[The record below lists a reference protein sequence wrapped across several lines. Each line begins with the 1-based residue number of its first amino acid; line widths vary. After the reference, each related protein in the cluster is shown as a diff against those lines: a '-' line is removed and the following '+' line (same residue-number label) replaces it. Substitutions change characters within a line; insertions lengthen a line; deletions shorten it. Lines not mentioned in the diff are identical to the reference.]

1 MLQAEWWQVKAGIGG
16 GHGGMQGE
24 LGALGRTGLVQILAC
39 LRLSCI
45 IHEASTHSLPKT
57 FKSLDLCNLP
67 ISSPLNI
74 VLCVPLSKEVE
85 IVNCWKNTGSFSFQ
99 KFLFFPPGIGIKF
112 LALSA
117 LALCL
122 QEICKLISAKKW
134 SLKASKGSLRTGHVE
149 LTPFPLF

>member
-1 MLQAEWWQVKAGIGG
+1 MSFFQTILLKRVELTPSAAGRMVTSEGRDWG

-45 IHEASTHSLPKT
+45 VHEASTHFLPKT
-57 FKSLDLCNLP
+57 LKSLDLCNLP

-74 VLCVPLSKEVE
+74 ALRVPLSKEVE
-85 IVNCWKNTGSFSFQ
+85 TVNCWKNKFLLLPKISFS
-99 KFLFFPPGIGIKF
+99 PPGFGIKF

-122 QEICKLISAKKW
+122 QEICKLISAKK
-134 SLKASKGSLRTGHVE
+134 
-149 LTPFPLF
+149 